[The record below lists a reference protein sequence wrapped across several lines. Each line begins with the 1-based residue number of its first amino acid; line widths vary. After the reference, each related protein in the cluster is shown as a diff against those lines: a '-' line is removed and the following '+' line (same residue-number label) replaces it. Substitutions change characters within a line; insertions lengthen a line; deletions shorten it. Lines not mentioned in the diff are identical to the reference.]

1 VSNLLDLQKQLHN
14 IMRKHP
20 NLRIATEYPWDPT
33 QFESII
39 GVLQDYASGIY
50 GDFDTEELSD
60 WLDRYRFHRA
70 GNRTS

>member
-1 VSNLLDLQKQLHN
+1 MSNLLDLQKQLHS

-20 NLRIATEYPWDPT
+20 NLRISTEYPWDPT

-39 GVLQDYASGIY
+39 GVLQDYVNGVY
-50 GDFDTEELSD
+50 GDHDTDELAD

>member
-1 VSNLLDLQKQLHN
+1 MSNLLDLQKQLHS

-39 GVLQDYASGIY
+39 NVLQDYVNGVY
-50 GDFDTEELSD
+50 GDHDTDELAD
-60 WLDRYRFHRA
+60 WLDRYSFSRT
-70 GNRTS
+70 GNRTP